1 MLTPESY
8 QMAWL
13 VYIGA
18 ALAGLAYLYFLIG
31 SRLSRGARLALVLL
45 LAGLVLTPAH
55 PAEDISTW
63 APAIFVSG
71 FEFLISGP
79 EAAARPARSLLA
91 GEAMAVALCVI
102 GWLVYRLFRLVTSSG
117 S

>member
-13 VYIGA
+13 VYLGA
-18 ALAGLAYLYFLIG
+18 AVAGLAYLFFFIG
-31 SRLSRGARLALVLL
+31 SGMSRGARLAIILL

-55 PAEDISTW
+55 PAEDIGTW

-71 FEFLISGP
+71 FELLVSGP
-79 EAAARPARSLLA
+79 EAASRPARSLLA
-91 GEAMAVALCVI
+91 GEMLALAIIII
-102 GWLVYRLFRLVTSSG
+102 GWLAYRVFRWFARSG

>member
-8 QMAWL
+8 QTAWL
-13 VYIGA
+13 VYLA
-18 ALAGLAYLYFLIG
+18 AATAGLVYLYVLIGPRMGRG
-31 SRLSRGARLALVLL
+31 SRLALLL
-45 LAGLVLTPAH
+45 VLAGLVLTPAH

-71 FEFLISGP
+71 FELLTNGP

-91 GEAMAVALCVI
+91 AEAIALGLCLI
-102 GWLVYRLFRLVTSSG
+102 GWLVLRLRRRSGASG